1 MPSTKKPK
9 INIQELLEEHQIKKN
24 QALIDKSIEVLVE
37 NKLKNQK
44 KYFGRNVFLNS
55 VIFEGE
61 KKYIGKLVDVKI
73 TKTNRNTLFGKIDEK
88 KNMRA
93 A

>member
-1 MPSTKKPK
+1 M
-9 INIQELLEEHQIKKN
+9 NKN
-24 QALIDKSIEVLVE
+24 KSLIGMSIEVLVE
-37 NKLKNQK
+37 NKLKDQK
-44 KYFGRNVFLNS
+44 RYFGRNTFLTS

-61 KKYIGKLVDVKI
+61 EKNIGKLVRVKVE
-73 TKTNRNTLFGKIDEK
+73 KTNRNTLFGKIDEK

>member
-1 MPSTKKPK
+1 M
-9 INIQELLEEHQIKKN
+9 NKN
-24 QALIDKSIEVLVE
+24 KSLIGMSIEVLVE
-37 NKLKNQK
+37 NKLKDQK
-44 KYFGRNVFLNS
+44 RYFGRNTFLNS

-61 KKYIGKLVDVKI
+61 EKDIGKLVHVKVE
-73 TKTNRNTLFGKIDEK
+73 KTNRNTLFGKIDEK

>member
-1 MPSTKKPK
+1 M
-9 INIQELLEEHQIKKN
+9 EDHQIKKN
-24 QALIDKSIEVLVE
+24 QSLLGSSIEVLVE
-37 NKLKNQK
+37 NKLKNQN
-44 KYFGRNVFLNS
+44 KYFGRNAFLNS

-61 KKYIGKLVDVKI
+61 KKYIGKLVDIKI
-73 TKTNRNTLFGKIDEK
+73 IKTNRNTLFGKIDEK